1 MPLEILEV
9 HFDRADSQNLV
20 GWRAL
25 VVAPCAF
32 SDMMVTFRGRRKG
45 NLVFLVQSRL
55 FVRRGTLDTVVIFEA
70 L

>member
-1 MPLEILEV
+1 MPLGILEV

-25 VVAPCAF
+25 VVVPCAF

>member
-1 MPLEILEV
+1 MPHEILEV

-45 NLVFLVQSRL
+45 NVVFWWSKVD
-55 FVRRGTLDTVVIFEA
+55 FVTGIGERFSFEM
-70 L
+70 